1 MDYPFAYEKI
11 APTTWAYFSSLL
23 MLALF
28 FKFNRFWSIRNFD
41 LFLII
46 FLAPGIILIDFGNRL
61 ELAGTVQPPI
71 PIESTEQPYS
81 NPDLLSAA
89 PAKIE
94 NGDLDA
100 RQILLLRGQRNQR
113 VGYYWLLVV
122 CLVFLVRSL
131 VDPFLVRRPL
141 LSPNLS
147 IGGLVFLMCSLMT
160 FLYANILTS
169 QPTADD
175 LAAAKASIKLIKR
188 EVAQEDE
195 TQELEK
201 RGPGLPLFQLFPMI
215 PTFSNGQ
222 EILDADLDENRNV
235 RRLAIASKSLAIFSQ
250 SALVLGLIL
259 IGQFLFSNAKVGF
272 GMACVYL
279 LLPYTGQ
286 YMGNVSHVL
295 PGAMLVWAML
305 CIRRPLIAG
314 LFIGLASGTVYYPIF
329 LLPLWIS
336 FYWEKGVRD
345 FAVGVLIALTICIA
359 TLAFT
364 SSDLAHFGAQLR
376 TTFGFWVPKMTG
388 LDGIWGL
395 GWDSIYRLPILVAFV
410 SLCVSFVFWPTE
422 KNVGTMCA
430 YTAAVMLGVQ
440 FWHGFEGGLIM
451 AWFMPTLLMTIFRP
465 NTVGRD
471 AKNELKERRVSKPES
486 PGDLLGEAA

>member
-147 IGGLVFLMCSLMT
+147 IGGLVFLMCSLIT

-272 GMACVYL
+272 GL
-279 LLPYTGQ
+279 
-286 YMGNVSHVL
+286 S
-295 PGAMLVWAML
+295 
-305 CIRRPLIAG
+305 LIH
-314 LFIGLASGTVYYPIF
+314 I
-329 LLPLWIS
+329 
-336 FYWEKGVRD
+336 
-345 FAVGVLIALTICIA
+345 
-359 TLAFT
+359 
-364 SSDLAHFGAQLR
+364 
-376 TTFGFWVPKMTG
+376 
-388 LDGIWGL
+388 
-395 GWDSIYRLPILVAFV
+395 
-410 SLCVSFVFWPTE
+410 
-422 KNVGTMCA
+422 
-430 YTAAVMLGVQ
+430 
-440 FWHGFEGGLIM
+440 
-451 AWFMPTLLMTIFRP
+451 
-465 NTVGRD
+465 
-471 AKNELKERRVSKPES
+471 
-486 PGDLLGEAA
+486 

>member
-1 MDYPFAYEKI
+1 MLDYPFAYEKI

-46 FLAPGIILIDFGNRL
+46 FLAPGIILIDYGNRL
-61 ELAGTVQPPI
+61 EQAASFQTPTPSIQ
-71 PIESTEQPYS
+71 STEGEYS
-81 NPDLLSAA
+81 DRELLSASDTSSLSLNEA
-89 PAKIE
+89 
-94 NGDLDA
+94 NRNLVL
-100 RQILLLRGQRNQR
+100 QRGQRNQLA
-113 VGYYWLLVV
+113 GYYWLLSV
-122 CLVFLVRSL
+122 CLIFLARSL
-131 VDPFLVRRPL
+131 LDPFLVRRPL
-141 LSPNLS
+141 LAPNLS

-188 EVAQEDE
+188 EVAHEDE
-195 TQELEK
+195 TRELEK

-215 PTFSNGQ
+215 PTFPNGK
-222 EILDADLDENRNV
+222 ELLDADLNENRNV
-235 RRLAIASKSLAIFSQ
+235 QRFAIASKSLAIFSQ

-259 IGQFLFSNAKVGF
+259 IGNYLFANVKVGF
-272 GMACVYL
+272 GMACIYL

-336 FYWEKGVRD
+336 FYWEKGVRQ
-345 FAVGVLIALTICIA
+345 FVGGVLIALTICIA
-359 TLAFT
+359 T
-364 SSDLAHFGAQLR
+364 FG
-376 TTFGFWVPKMTG
+376 
-388 LDGIWGL
+388 
-395 GWDSIYRLPILVAFV
+395 IYF
-410 SLCVSFVFWPTE
+410 
-422 KNVGTMCA
+422 
-430 YTAAVMLGVQ
+430 Q
-440 FWHGFEGGLIM
+440 
-451 AWFMPTLLMTIFRP
+451 
-465 NTVGRD
+465 
-471 AKNELKERRVSKPES
+471 
-486 PGDLLGEAA
+486 